1 MTQTAVEWLLQK
13 LFETNNNTND
23 AKKMDINKI
32 IEQAKQME
40 KQQIID
46 AGNSCAI
53 KQHIHNEKVNK
64 MTMDEMLEFANT
76 QTVTFGEQYYNET
89 FNIE

>member
-1 MTQTAVEWLLQK
+1 MKQTAVQWLLQK

-32 IEQAKQME
+32 IEQAKEME

-46 AGNSCAI
+46 SISNA
-53 KQHIHNEKVNK
+53 NK
-64 MTMDEMLEFANT
+64 SNNRNVSLNP
-76 QTVTFGEQYYNET
+76 EQYYNET
-89 FNIE
+89 FKNE

>member
-1 MTQTAVEWLLQK
+1 MKQTAVQWLLQK

-40 KQQIID
+40 KQQIVD
-46 AGNSCAI
+46 AYDDGNYAYGMGI
-53 KQHIHNEKVNK
+53 KEP
-64 MTMDEMLEFANT
+64 
-76 QTVTFGEQYYNET
+76 EQYYNET

>member
-1 MTQTAVEWLLQK
+1 MQQSAVEWLLQK

-32 IEQAKQME
+32 INQAKEME

-46 AGNSCAI
+46 AYVEGSISLTSKIEA
-53 KQHIHNEKVNK
+53 
-64 MTMDEMLEFANT
+64 
-76 QTVTFGEQYYNET
+76 EQYYNEK
-89 FNIE
+89 FKQ